1 MQYCCFYAASVFP
14 SSVCSQFYLPASQN
28 EYYHSHTGRCP
39 EFVHSMN
46 YASKFKPLL
55 SFFCLRFSHRQRPQT
70 IPLAGKQSLP
80 QLCRLT
86 VRLKIIPKRA
96 KGRKNPTSSPQAN
109 YSSPLLLF
117 TSILPNLVKSL
128 GRGAAFFAAGLP
140 LSE

>member
-1 MQYCCFYAASVFP
+1 MLLLRCFGIPIIRLLAII
-14 SSVCSQFYLPASQN
+14 
-28 EYYHSHTGRCP
+28 CP
-39 EFVHSMN
+39 LRKTDIITATQGGALNFVHSMN
-46 YASKFKPLL
+46 YDSKFKPLL

>member
-1 MQYCCFYAASVFP
+1 MQYCCFYAVSVFP
-14 SSVCSQFYLPASQN
+14 SSACSQFYLPASQN
-28 EYYHSHTGRCP
+28 GYYHSHTRRCP

-70 IPLAGKQSLP
+70 IPLAGKQSLS